1 VPSLRTTSTVD
12 GLAAAVAA
20 GLVDEADATALQ
32 DAWFA
37 ATRAR
42 NATTVVRGKVSDQLP
57 SAGRELAAVAAVL
70 QPDAEPG
77 EFVDSY
83 RRTLRR
89 ARGVVERLFYEG

>member
-1 VPSLRTTSTVD
+1 M
-12 GLAAAVAA
+12 
-20 GLVDEADATALQ
+20 DATGLRE
-32 DAWFA
+32 AWLL

-57 SAGRELAAVAAVL
+57 TAGRELAAVAAVL
-70 QPDAEPG
+70 RPDADPG
-77 EFVDSY
+77 GFVDAY